1 MGKQSIKITKTKK
14 RKYTRKKSQKR
25 CKACGRFK

>member
-1 MGKQSIKITKTKK
+1 MAKLKITKTKT
-14 RKYTRKKSQKR
+14 RKYARKKSQKR

>member
-1 MGKQSIKITKTKK
+1 MAKLKITRTTK

-25 CKACGRFK
+25 CKSCGKFK